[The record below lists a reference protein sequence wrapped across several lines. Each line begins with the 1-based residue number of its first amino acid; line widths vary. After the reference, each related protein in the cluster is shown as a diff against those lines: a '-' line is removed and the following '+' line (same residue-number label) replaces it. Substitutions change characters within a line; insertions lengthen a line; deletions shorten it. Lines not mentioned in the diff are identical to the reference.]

1 MMENFTIKA
10 LKSNHNK
17 EILDIY
23 KLGIETNNATFNTT
37 VPTWEE
43 WDKGHLKHSR
53 LVVKTDDKIVGWIAL
68 SPVSSRC
75 NYSGVAEVSVYI
87 HPAFG
92 GLGFASKLMEMMI
105 PESENNGIWTLQSS
119 IFPENEASIKLH
131 EKFGFRKV
139 GYREKISKMNGVWRD
154 TILLERRSPN
164 LM

>member
-1 MMENFTIKA
+1 MEFFTIKP
-10 LKSNHNK
+10 LQSNHNK

-23 KLGIETNNATFNTT
+23 KLGIETKNATFNTA
-37 VPTWEE
+37 VPTWEA

-53 LVVKTDDKIVGWIAL
+53 LVIKAGDKIAGWIAL

-87 HPAFG
+87 HPGFG
-92 GLGFASKLMEMMI
+92 GLGLASKLMEMMI

-119 IFPENEASIKLH
+119 VFPENKASIKLH

>member
-1 MMENFTIKA
+1 MNFIIKP
-10 LKSNHNK
+10 LESNHRT
-17 EILDIY
+17 EVLEIY
-23 KLGIETNNATFNTT
+23 KLGIETKNATFNTA

-43 WDKGHLKHSR
+43 WDKGHLQHSR
-53 LVVKTDDKIVGWIAL
+53 FVIEIENNIAGWIAL

-87 HPAFG
+87 HPDFN
-92 GLGFASKLMEMMI
+92 GLGLASELMI
-105 PESENNGIWTLQSS
+105 ILISESEKNRIWTLQSS

-154 TILLERRSPN
+154 TILLERRSPKI
-164 LM
+164 L